1 MELIKQRASRAP
13 PAGSQPGVSGCILAR
28 GATDVIRA
36 DPCMGSADSD
46 IIPTHSST
54 PASVSYG
61 VTAVLMSQQ
70 RERDDQEM
78 LVDPTFPTHLNF
90 YFSQAV

>member
-1 MELIKQRASRAP
+1 M
-13 PAGSQPGVSGCILAR
+13 
-28 GATDVIRA
+28 IRA
-36 DPCMGSADSD
+36 DPCMGSADSY
-46 IIPTHSST
+46 IIPAHSST

-61 VTAVLMSQQ
+61 VTAVMMFQQ

-78 LVDPTFPTHLNF
+78 LMDRTFPTSFNF